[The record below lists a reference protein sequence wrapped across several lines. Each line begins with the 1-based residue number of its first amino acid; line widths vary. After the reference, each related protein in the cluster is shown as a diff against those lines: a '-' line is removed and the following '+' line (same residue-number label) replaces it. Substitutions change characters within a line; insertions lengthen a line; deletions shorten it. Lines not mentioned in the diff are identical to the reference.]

1 LVMADVAGKSVPAA
15 LLMATLQASLHT
27 LAPDGLLLTNL
38 MERLNRYACAHSMD
52 GGRFTTAVVAEFD
65 PSTQLL
71 SYVNAGHN
79 SPVVRRLDG
88 SIVRMESSGLPLGIM
103 REANF
108 PAATLQLSR
117 GDTLILFTDGVV
129 EAFDAAG
136 QEYGDPRWV
145 QQIRSM
151 PPLAAQESL
160 NFLMRDVDQFVGATR
175 QSDDITLLVLCCK

>member
-1 LVMADVAGKSVPAA
+1 
-15 LLMATLQASLHT
+15 
-27 LAPDGLLLTNL
+27 

-52 GGRFTTAVVAEFD
+52 GSRFTTAVVAEFD

-79 SPVVRRLDG
+79 SPVVRRSDG
-88 SIVRMESSGLPLGIM
+88 SIARMQSTGLPLGIM

-108 PAATLQLSR
+108 PAASVQLGR
-117 GDTLILFTDGVV
+117 GDTLVLFTDGVV

-136 QEYGDPRWV
+136 QEYSDARWV
-145 QQIRSM
+145 NVIRSM
-151 PPLAAQESL
+151 PPFVAQESL
-160 NFLMRDVDQFVGATR
+160 HFLMRDVEKFVGPTR